1 MQARFF
7 CGRIEG
13 LEFLFQGANL
23 EDFGGTMKFGFFD
36 DKERE
41 YVINEPLTPYP
52 WINYLGNE
60 KFFSLISNTAGGYA
74 FYTDAR
80 LRRLTRYR
88 YNDIP
93 LDCNGRYFFIKD
105 GDAIWNPGFK
115 PMKTKLDKYECRH
128 GFGYT
133 KIASEKN
140 GLAADVLYMVPN
152 GENCEVEMV
161 TLTNKGKSDKDI
173 SLVSFIEW
181 CLYNGQT
188 DGENF
193 QRNLSTG
200 EVEIEGS
207 VIYHKTEYRE
217 RRNHFA
223 FYSVNSPIDGFDT
236 DRETF
241 LGLHNSLDEANVI
254 LSGKSG
260 NSVADGWS
268 PIASH
273 RLNCTLKAGE
283 SKTYVFILGYIENP
297 EDKKFISEKDVK
309 QPFKATNKYSGIV
322 NKEKAYALQEKFST
336 KEKVEAAYN
345 ALRSFW
351 DETLSHFAISTG
363 DEKLDRM
370 AVWNQYQCVVTYNFA
385 RSASYFESGI
395 GRGLGFR
402 DTSQDMLGAA
412 HQLPSKRIRE
422 RLYDV
427 AATQFEDGSAYHQF
441 QPLTKRGNADIGSN
455 FNDDPLWLVL
465 GVGNYIRETGDKD
478 FLKVEVPFDNSE
490 TNKATMFEHLK
501 RSYNYIPNHMG
512 PHGLPLIGRA
522 DWNDCLNLNCFSKDP
537 NDSFQTCTNKEGK
550 NAESVMIAQMFV
562 YVTPDYAAMCRIM
575 GDEAE
580 AKKAEDLCKKMEAA
594 ICSAGWD
601 GDWYIRAYDDF
612 GHKIGSKECDD
623 GKIFIETQGF
633 GTMAQCGADK
643 GYPAKALDSVKKYL
657 DSKYGICIVDP
668 PYSSYHVELGEVS
681 SYPPGYKEN
690 GGIFCHNNPWVII
703 GEIKTGRPNDAW
715 EHYKKIAP
723 AYLEEISEIHR
734 TEPYV
739 YAQMIAGKTAG
750 RFGEAKN
757 SWLTGTAAWNFVA
770 LSQFICGLQPA
781 YEGLR
786 IEPRLPEHVKK
797 AEMTRKFRGVT
808 YHINVVNKKNDG
820 KIVISVDKGNAKID
834 GTLVSAENGCSEV
847 FLTATVG

>member
-1 MQARFF
+1 
-7 CGRIEG
+7 
-13 LEFLFQGANL
+13 
-23 EDFGGTMKFGFFD
+23 MKFGHFD
-36 DKERE
+36 DAQRE
-41 YVINEPLTPYP
+41 YVITTPLTPYP

-93 LDCNGRYFFIKD
+93 LDYNGRYFYIND
-105 GDAIWNPGFK
+105 NGTIWNPGFK
-115 PMKTKLDKYECRH
+115 PMNTPLDSYECRH

-133 KIASEKN
+133 KISSAKN
-140 GLAADVLYMVPN
+140 SLRADVLYMVPN
-152 GENCEVEMV
+152 GENCEVEEL
-161 TLTNKGKSDKDI
+161 TLTNESLETKKI
-173 SLVSFIEW
+173 SVTSFIEW
-181 CLYNGQT
+181 CLYNAQDDCT
-188 DGENF
+188 NF
-193 QRNLSTG
+193 QRNFSTG

-207 VIYHKTEYRE
+207 AIYHKTEYRE
-217 RRNHFA
+217 RRNHYT
-223 FYSVNSPIDGFDT
+223 FYSVNAPVAGFDT

-241 LGLHNSLDEANVI
+241 LGLHNDLSTANSI
-254 LSGKSG
+254 TGNKAG

-273 RLNCTLKAGE
+273 RLECILKPGE
-283 SKTYVFILGYIENP
+283 SKTYVFVLGYIEN
-297 EDKKFISEKDVK
+297 EDSKKFIDKKDA
-309 QPFKATNKYSGIV
+309 KAGLLCTNAYSGII

-336 KEKVEAAYN
+336 KEKVDAAFD
-345 ALRSFW
+345 ALRKFW
-351 DETLSHFAISTG
+351 DETLSHFVIKTG

-370 AVWNQYQCVVTYNFA
+370 SVWNQYQCVVTYNFA

-412 HQLPSKRIRE
+412 HQMPKARIRE

-427 AATQFEDGSAYHQF
+427 AATQFEDGSAYYQF

-465 GVGNYIRETGDKD
+465 GVGNYIRETGDTD
-478 FLKVEVPFDNSE
+478 FLKVDVPFDNSE
-490 TNKATMFEHLK
+490 TNKATMYEHLK

-522 DWNDCLNLNCFSKDP
+522 DWNDCLNLNCFSTNP

-550 NAESVMIAQMFV
+550 HAESVMIAQMFV
-562 YVTPDYAAMCRIM
+562 FVTPDYAAMCRIM
-575 GDEAE
+575 GEEEE
-580 AKKAEDLCKKMEAA
+580 AKKAETLCKKMEEA
-594 ICSAGWD
+594 ICTAGWD
-601 GDWYIRAYDDF
+601 GDWYLRAYDDF
-612 GHKIGSKECDD
+612 GHKVGSKECDD

-633 GTMAQCGADK
+633 GSMAQIGADK
-643 GYPAKALDSVKKYL
+643 GYPAKALDSTKKYL
-657 DSKYGICIVDP
+657 DSKYGICIVEP

-703 GEIKTGRPNDAW
+703 GEVKTGRPEDAW
-715 EHYKKIAP
+715 VHYTKIAP
-723 AYLEEISEIHR
+723 AFLEEISDIHR

-739 YAQMIAGKTAG
+739 YAQMIAGKRAR

-770 LSQFICGLQPA
+770 LSQYICGLRPD
-781 YEGLR
+781 YDGLMV
-786 IEPRLPEHVKK
+786 EPRLPAHITK
-797 AEMTRKFRGVT
+797 AEFTRKFRGT
-808 YHINVVNKKNDG
+808 EYRIHVVNNNNAGAVKIALKDASKGTVSGNCVKANDG
-820 KIVISVDKGNAKID
+820 VKE
-834 GTLVSAENGCSEV
+834 LE
-847 FLTATVG
+847 LTVTIG

>member
-1 MQARFF
+1 
-7 CGRIEG
+7 
-13 LEFLFQGANL
+13 
-23 EDFGGTMKFGFFD
+23 MKFGHFD
-36 DKERE
+36 DVNRE
-41 YVINEPLTPYP
+41 YVINTPLTPYP

-74 FYTDAR
+74 FFTDAR

-93 LDCNGRYFFIKD
+93 LDTNGRYLYIKD
-105 GDAIWNPGFK
+105 GDTIWNPGYK
-115 PMKTKLDKYECRH
+115 PMKTKLDSYECRH

-133 KIASEKN
+133 KISSSKN
-140 GLAADVLYMVPN
+140 NLSADVLYMVPN
-152 GENCEVEMV
+152 GENCEVEMITV
-161 TLTNKGKSDKDI
+161 KNNSNDVKSI
-173 SLVSFIEW
+173 SITSFVEW
-181 CLYNGQT
+181 CLYNASDDCQ
-188 DGENF
+188 NF
-193 QRNLSTG
+193 QRNFSTG

-207 VIYHKTEYRE
+207 AIYHKTEYRE
-217 RRNHFA
+217 RRNHFT
-223 FYSVNSPIDGFDT
+223 FYSVNEPIAGFDT
-236 DRETF
+236 DRESF
-241 LGLHNSLDEANVI
+241 MGLHNDLSTADTI
-254 LSGKSG
+254 LAGKSR

-273 RLNCTLKAGE
+273 RLECTLKPGD
-283 SKTYVFILGYIENP
+283 SKTYIFVLGYIENDN
-297 EDKKFISEKDVK
+297 DKKFIPAEKAPKDLLR
-309 QPFKATNKYSGIV
+309 TNTASGII
-322 NKEKAYALQEKFST
+322 NKEKAYELQKKFDT
-336 KEKVEAAYN
+336 PAKVQAAFDTLKE
-345 ALRSFW
+345 FW
-351 DETLSHFAISTG
+351 DETLSHFVIKTG

-370 AVWNQYQCVVTYNFA
+370 SVWNQYQCVVTYNFA

-412 HQLPSKRIRE
+412 HQMPKSRIRE

-465 GVGNYIRETGDKD
+465 GVGNYIRETGDTD
-478 FLKVEVPFDNSE
+478 FLKVDVPFDNSE

-522 DWNDCLNLNCFSKDP
+522 DWNDCLNLNCFSTNP

-562 YVTPDYAAMCRIM
+562 FVTPDYAAMCRIM
-575 GDEAE
+575 GEEEE
-580 AKKAEDLCKKMEAA
+580 AKKAEALCKKMEEA
-594 ICSAGWD
+594 ICTAGWD
-601 GDWYIRAYDDF
+601 GEWYVRAYDDF
-612 GHKIGSKECDD
+612 GNKIGSKECKD

-633 GTMAQCGADK
+633 GTMAQVGADK
-643 GYPAKALDSVKKYL
+643 GYPAKALDSTKKYL
-657 DSKYGICIVDP
+657 DSKYGIVIVDP
-668 PYSSYHVELGEVS
+668 PYSEYHVELGEVS

-703 GEIKTGRPNDAW
+703 GEIKTGRPDDAW
-715 EHYKKIAP
+715 VHYTKIAP
-723 AYLEEISEIHR
+723 AYLEEISDIHR

-739 YAQMIAGKTAG
+739 YAQMIAGKTAS

-770 LSQFICGLQPA
+770 LSQYICGLMPS
-781 YEGLR
+781 YNGLSV
-786 IEPRLPEHVKK
+786 EPRLPAHVKT
-797 AEMTRKFRGVT
+797 AELTRKFRDTT
-808 YHINVVNKKNDG
+808 YHITVINNNNSGNVVLTLKDSKSATVN
-820 KIVISVDKGNAKID
+820 
-834 GTLVSAENGCSEV
+834 GTLVTANKGV
-847 FLTATVG
+847 KDIYLTATVG